1 VLIFLGV
8 LMKKLSDYFTKFEIA
23 LWICSIAIIT
33 LSFLIFD
40 RTNPLNLVCSL
51 LGATSLIFC
60 AKGNPIGNA
69 IMVVFS
75 ILYAIIS
82 YTFKYYGEM
91 FTYLFMTLPMS
102 IACLVSWLKN
112 PFKGNKAQVKIA
124 DIKKKDLI
132 QMIAASLL
140 ITLIFYFILKAFN
153 TANLIVSTISIATSF
168 FAAFLTYKRSPY
180 FALAYAANDL
190 VLIVLWIYASLFN
203 TSYASVAA
211 CFITF
216 FINDIYGFINWLKMK
231 KTQGNC

>member
-1 VLIFLGV
+1 
-8 LMKKLSDYFTKFEIA
+8 MKKLSDYFTKFEIT
-23 LWICSIAIIT
+23 LWVCSLAIIT
-33 LSFLIFD
+33 LSFYIFD
-40 RTNPLNLVCSL
+40 RTNPLNLICSL

-102 IACLVSWLKN
+102 IVCLLAWIKN
-112 PFKGNKAQVKIA
+112 PFKGNKAQVKID

-132 QMIAASLL
+132 QMIVASLL
-140 ITLIFYFILKAFN
+140 ITIIFYFILKAFN

-203 TSYASVAA
+203 TSYVSVAA

-231 KTQGNC
+231 KNQRVC